1 MLLLCESWPIY
12 VISFY
17 IIFRQNELLNQ
28 VLVLGCFP
36 ISIFIETP
44 SLEGL
49 PTKSKEANSL
59 HKIKLQLESNPV
71 FFGRGGRVRG
81 ASTPVFLSRQHLKKG
96 LPAKAIEASSL
107 NELRLSPLDVDPVFP
122 SLSIIIIVVII
133 ITVIVVVGIIIV
145 VAHTN
150 KCYVSGISLST
161 LQKIFAECKMIFVC
175 NPPILVS
182 ILDFFP
188 TDYQG
193 FMCCF

>member
-71 FFGRGGRVRG
+71 FFGRGRRVRG

-122 SLSIIIIVVII
+122 SLSI
-133 ITVIVVVGIIIV
+133 VVGIIIV